1 MSTQAI
7 KITLMAILSTALLVA
22 AYAFKKYRIAPAIA
36 FTELEALDAQ
46 GAKVKVWQKPG
57 PGAIVVFYASWC
69 HDCARELPKLQRAL
83 QGPLQGAKV
92 FALTD
97 EDLATMVK
105 YREQTKYNFDF
116 YALLSDFDNYGIHA
130 IPTVYVLNA
139 QGETVYTKVGDIDW
153 NSPDLIAKIKAAVL
167 PP

>member
-7 KITLMAILSTALLVA
+7 KITFVAILSAALLIA
-22 AYAFKKYRIAPAIA
+22 AYTYKKYRVAPAIA
-36 FTELEALDAQ
+36 FTDLEALDAR
-46 GAKVKVWQKPG
+46 GTKVKIWQKSDC
-57 PGAIVVFYASWC
+57 GAIIVFYASWC

-105 YREQTKYNFDF
+105 YREQTKFNFDF
-116 YALLSDFDNYGIHA
+116 YALPRDFDNYGIHA

-139 QGETVYTKVGDIDW
+139 QGETVFTKVGDVDW
-153 NSPDLIAKIKAAVL
+153 NSPDLLRKIEAAVL
-167 PP
+167 R